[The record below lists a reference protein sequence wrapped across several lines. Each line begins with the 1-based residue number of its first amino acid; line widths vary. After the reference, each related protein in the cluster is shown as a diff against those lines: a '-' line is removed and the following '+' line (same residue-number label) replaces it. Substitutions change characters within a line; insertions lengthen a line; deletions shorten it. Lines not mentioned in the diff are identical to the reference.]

1 MSSAGSLLATSIR
14 APDNLGQ
21 SMDYASVIKR
31 MNAYERLMRLDKPV
45 GALLL
50 LWPTLWAVWIAAN
63 GRPAIDVVL
72 IFVVGTFLMRSAGCA
87 MNDWADRDFD
97 GRVARTRE
105 RPLAAGE
112 IAPREALL
120 LAAVLAALAFCFA
133 LFLNWF
139 AILLSFVALAIA
151 CAYPFAKRFV
161 PLPQLGLSIAFSFG
175 IPMAFAAI
183 RNALPWECWAL
194 FAANACYA
202 FAYDTEYA
210 MVDRDD
216 DLKVGIHTSA
226 ITLGRHDVAAVMASY
241 ALMLAFLA
249 WIGVALPLG
258 WPFFAGLA
266 VAAAMML
273 YHYTLI
279 RGRSREGCFR
289 AFRHNNW
296 VGLSIFAGI
305 VLSYF
310 LPGLL

>member
-1 MSSAGSLLATSIR
+1 
-14 APDNLGQ
+14 
-21 SMDYASVIKR
+21 MDYATAAKR
-31 MNAYERLMRLDKPV
+31 INAYERLMRLDKPV

-50 LWPTLWAVWIAAN
+50 LWPTLWAVWIASR
-63 GRPAIDVVL
+63 GQPTFEIVL
-72 IFVVGTFLMRSAGCA
+72 IFVMGTFLMRSAGCA
-87 MNDWADRDFD
+87 INDWADRDFD
-97 GRVARTRE
+97 GRVARTRD

-112 IAPREALL
+112 IAPKEALI
-120 LAAVLAALAFCFA
+120 LAAVLAALAFGFV
-133 LFLNWF
+133 LFLNRF
-139 AILLSFVALAIA
+139 AILLSVAALAIA
-151 CAYPFAKRFV
+151 CAYPFAKRFL

-183 RNALPWECWAL
+183 RNELPWECWAL

-241 ALMLAFLA
+241 ALMVAVLA
-249 WIGVALPLG
+249 WIGVALQLG
-258 WPFFAGLA
+258 WPFHAGL
-266 VAAAMML
+266 VAAAGMML

-279 RGRSREGCFR
+279 RERLREGCFR

-296 VGLSIFAGI
+296 VGLAIFAGI
-305 VLSYF
+305 AASYLLPEF
-310 LPGLL
+310 L

>member
-1 MSSAGSLLATSIR
+1 
-14 APDNLGQ
+14 
-21 SMDYASVIKR
+21 MDYASAAKR
-31 MNAYERLMRLDKPV
+31 LNAYERLIRLDKPV

-50 LWPTLWAVWIAAN
+50 LWPTLWAVWIASYGQPIAE
-63 GRPAIDVVL
+63 VVM
-72 IFVVGTFLMRSAGCA
+72 IFFTGTILMRSAGCA
-87 MNDWADRDFD
+87 INDWADRDID
-97 GRVARTRE
+97 GRVARTRD

-112 IAPREALL
+112 IAPKEALIV
-120 LAAVLAALAFCFA
+120 AAVLAAIAFCFV
-133 LFLNWF
+133 LVLNRF
-139 AILLSFVALAIA
+139 AILLSVAALAIA

-183 RNALPWECWAL
+183 RNELPWECWAL

-216 DLKVGIHTSA
+216 DLKIGIRTSA

-241 ALMLAFLA
+241 GIMIGVLA
-249 WIGVALPLG
+249 WTGIALGLG
-258 WPFFAGLA
+258 WPFHAGLA
-266 VAAAMML
+266 AAAGMML

-279 RGRSREGCFR
+279 RGRSREACFR

-296 VGLSIFAGI
+296 IGFAVFAGI
-305 VLSYF
+305 ALSYL
-310 LPGLL
+310 LPVIP

>member
-1 MSSAGSLLATSIR
+1 
-14 APDNLGQ
+14 
-21 SMDYASVIKR
+21 MDFAAAAKR

-50 LWPTLWAVWIAAN
+50 LWPTLWAVWIASY
-63 GRPAIDVVL
+63 GRPMPDFVL
-72 IFVVGTFLMRSAGCA
+72 IFFTGTFLMRSAGCA
-87 MNDWADRDFD
+87 LNDWADRDFD
-97 GRVARTRE
+97 GRVARTRD

-112 IAPREALL
+112 ITPREALIV
-120 LAAVLAALAFCFA
+120 AAVLAAIAFCLV
-133 LFLNWF
+133 LFLNRF
-139 AILLSFVALAIA
+139 AILLSAAALAIA

-216 DLKVGIHTSA
+216 DLKIGIHTSA
-226 ITLGRHDVAAVMASY
+226 ITLGRLDVAAVMASY
-241 ALMLAFLA
+241 ALM
-249 WIGVALPLG
+249 IGILG
-258 WPFFAGLA
+258 WFGAELRLGWAFYAGLA
-266 VAAAMML
+266 VAAGMML

-279 RGRSREGCFR
+279 RSRSREGCFR

-296 VGLSIFAGI
+296 VGVAIFAGI
-305 VLSYF
+305 AASYH
-310 LPGLL
+310 LPAIL